1 MVIRR
6 GEIWW
11 ADIGSPRGSAPALRR
26 PVLLIS
32 ADFVNRSR
40 LGTVSVVGLTS
51 NVKWASAPGNV
62 RVSAGTAG
70 LDRDSV
76 VNVTQVQ
83 TVDRAD
89 LDARLGKLPRRL
101 MNDVDAGLRRV
112 LDL

>member
-1 MVIRR
+1 
-6 GEIWW
+6 
-11 ADIGSPRGSAPALRR
+11 
-26 PVLLIS
+26 
-32 ADFVNRSR
+32 
-40 LGTVSVVGLTS
+40 LGTVSVAGLTS

-62 RVSAGTAG
+62 LVSAGTAG

-83 TVDRAD
+83 TIDRSD

>member
-1 MVIRR
+1 M
-6 GEIWW
+6 
-11 ADIGSPRGSAPALRR
+11 
-26 PVLLIS
+26 
-32 ADFVNRSR
+32 NRSR

-51 NVKWASAPGNV
+51 NLKWASAPGNV
-62 RVSAGTAG
+62 PLSAGTGG

-83 TVDRAD
+83 TIDRSD

-101 MNDVDAGLRRV
+101 MNDVDAGLRRA

>member
-1 MVIRR
+1 M
-6 GEIWW
+6 
-11 ADIGSPRGSAPALRR
+11 
-26 PVLLIS
+26 
-32 ADFVNRSR
+32 NRSR

-51 NVKWASAPGNV
+51 NLKWAGAPGNLLV
-62 RVSAGTAG
+62 HAGTAG

-76 VNVTQVQ
+76 VNVTRVQ
-83 TVDRAD
+83 TIDRSD

>member
-1 MVIRR
+1 
-6 GEIWW
+6 
-11 ADIGSPRGSAPALRR
+11 
-26 PVLLIS
+26 
-32 ADFVNRSR
+32 VNRSR
-40 LGTVSVVGLTS
+40 LGTVAVVGLTS
-51 NVKWASAPGNV
+51 NLKWAGAPGNLLV
-62 RVSAGTAG
+62 QAGTAG

-83 TVDRAD
+83 TIDRSD